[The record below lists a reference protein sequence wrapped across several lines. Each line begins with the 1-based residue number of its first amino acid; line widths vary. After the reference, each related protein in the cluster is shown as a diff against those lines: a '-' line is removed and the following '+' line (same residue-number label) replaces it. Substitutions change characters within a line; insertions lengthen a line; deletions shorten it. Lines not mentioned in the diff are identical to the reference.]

1 MFVVCCENLWKQLSI
16 TWVQFI
22 WYSSPFKRQN
32 ISPLQLFLEYSAGIQ
47 LKQRAHNSFVFESR
61 SLPMPSISS
70 NPEKNISCNMSWKEL
85 WYHSNPEKCFL
96 CNYMWK
102 EPSQFWIADQT
113 VPVRRA
119 FLCSLNWHFYH

>member
-22 WYSSPFKRQN
+22 WYSSLFRRQKK
-32 ISPLQLFLEYSAGIQ
+32 SPVLLFLEYSAGIQ

-61 SLPMPSISS
+61 SLPMPSISFQS
-70 NPEKNISCNMSWKEL
+70 GKNISCNNSWKEL
-85 WYHSNPEKCFL
+85 WYHSHPEKCFL

-102 EPSQFWIADQT
+102 EPSQFWIGDQT

-119 FLCSLNWHFYH
+119 FLCGLNWHFYH

>member
-22 WYSSPFKRQN
+22 WYSSLFRRQN

-61 SLPMPSISS
+61 SLPMPSIYFQSG
-70 NPEKNISCNMSWKEL
+70 EKNFLQYVVKGALISFQSRKMFSLQLHVKGTQPILDCRSNCPGKE
-85 WYHSNPEKCFL
+85 SFL
-96 CNYMWK
+96 CG
-102 EPSQFWIADQT
+102 
-113 VPVRRA
+113 
-119 FLCSLNWHFYH
+119 LNWHFYH